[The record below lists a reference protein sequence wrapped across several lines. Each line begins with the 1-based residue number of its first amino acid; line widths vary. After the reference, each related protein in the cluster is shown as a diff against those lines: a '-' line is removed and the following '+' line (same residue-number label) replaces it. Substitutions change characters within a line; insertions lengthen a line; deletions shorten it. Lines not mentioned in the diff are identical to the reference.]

1 MLDEVYNMTRKT
13 LPIPEENRS
22 QQGPGDNDRLNT
34 EEISAVKEQKVSTQT
49 GRQANIKIN
58 TTHQGHQQDR

>member
-1 MLDEVYNMTRKT
+1 MTRKT

-34 EEISAVKEQKVSTQT
+34 EEISAAKEQKVSTQT

>member
-1 MLDEVYNMTRKT
+1 MTRKT
-13 LPIPEENRS
+13 LPIPQDNRS
-22 QQGPGDNDRLNT
+22 HQGPGDNDRLST
-34 EEISAVKEQKVSTQT
+34 EDASSIKEQKASIQT

>member
-1 MLDEVYNMTRKT
+1 MSRKT
-13 LPIPEENRS
+13 LPIPEDNRS
-22 QQGPGDNDRLNT
+22 HEGTGDNARLST
-34 EEISAVKEQKVSTQT
+34 EDASLIKEQKASTQT

>member
-1 MLDEVYNMTRKT
+1 MTRKT

-22 QQGPGDNDRLNT
+22 HEGSGDNERLNT
-34 EEISAVKEQKVSTQT
+34 EEGSPVKEQKVSTRT

>member
-1 MLDEVYNMTRKT
+1 MTRKT
-13 LPIPEENRS
+13 LPIPQDNRS
-22 QQGPGDNDRLNT
+22 HQGPGDNGRMST
-34 EEISAVKEQKVSTQT
+34 EDASSIKEQKASTQT

>member
-1 MLDEVYNMTRKT
+1 MTTKT
-13 LPIPEENRS
+13 LPIPEDNRS
-22 QQGPGDNDRLNT
+22 HQGPGDNDRLGS
-34 EEISAVKEQKVSTQT
+34 EDASSVKEQKISPQT

>member
-1 MLDEVYNMTRKT
+1 MTRKT
-13 LPIPEENRS
+13 LPIPKDNQS
-22 QQGPGDNDRLNT
+22 HQGPGDRERLNA
-34 EEISAVKEQKVSTQT
+34 ENASSAKEKKASTRT

>member
-1 MLDEVYNMTRKT
+1 MTRKT
-13 LPIPEENRS
+13 LPIPEDNRS
-22 QQGPGDNDRLNT
+22 QQGPGDNDRLST
-34 EEISAVKEQKVSTQT
+34 EDNSFIKEQKVSTQT

>member
-1 MLDEVYNMTRKT
+1 MTRKT
-13 LPIPEENRS
+13 LPIPQDNRS
-22 QQGPGDNDRLNT
+22 HQGPGDNARLST
-34 EEISAVKEQKVSTQT
+34 GDASSIKEQKASTQT